1 VLVSNLVDRGFIG
14 GVMVSVFA
22 LSLVDRGFT
31 GGVMV
36 SVLASSLVDRGFIG
50 GVMVR
55 RARLES
61 GRSWVHRWCNG

>member
-1 VLVSNLVDRGFIG
+1 MLVSSLVDRGFIG
-14 GVMVSVFA
+14 V
-22 LSLVDRGFT
+22 
-31 GGVMV
+31 VMV
-36 SVLASSLVDRGFIG
+36 SVLVSNLIDRGFIG

>member
-1 VLVSNLVDRGFIG
+1 VLASSLVDRWFIGVVMVSVLSSILVDRGFIG
-14 GVMVSVFA
+14 GVMA
-22 LSLVDRGFT
+22 
-31 GGVMV
+31 
-36 SVLASSLVDRGFIG
+36 SVLVSSLVDRGFIG

>member
-1 VLVSNLVDRGFIG
+1 MVSVLVSSLVDRGFI
-14 GVMVSVFA
+14 
-22 LSLVDRGFT
+22 

-61 GRSWVHRWCNG
+61 GRSWVHR

>member
-1 VLVSNLVDRGFIG
+1 MLVSSLVDRGFIG
-14 GVMVSVFA
+14 GVMVSV
-22 LSLVDRGFT
+22 LVSSLVDRGFT

-36 SVLASSLVDRGFIG
+36 SVLALSLVDRGFIG

>member
-1 VLVSNLVDRGFIG
+1 MLVSSLIDRGFIG

-22 LSLVDRGFT
+22 SSLVDRGFT
-31 GGVMV
+31 GSVIV

-55 RARLES
+55 RACLES
-61 GRSWVHRWCNG
+61 GRSCVHW